1 MTVLIIIVAVL
12 AVAFLLYLGNQARE
26 RRQLEEARK
35 REKLGAE
42 AEGHRSMAGQHEEK
56 AEELR
61 EAAES
66 AEQRAAHHQERA
78 VEVDPEVDADATEID
93 ADATEETRER

>member
-12 AVAFLLYLGNQARE
+12 VVAYLLYLGNRARD
-26 RRQLEEARK
+26 RRRLEAARR

-42 AEGHRSMAGQHEEK
+42 AEGHRSMAGQHEQE

-66 AEQRAAHHQERA
+66 AEQRAARHQERA
-78 VEVDPEVDADATEID
+78 VEVDPEIDADADATEV
-93 ADATEETRER
+93 ETRER